1 MTRNKIFYFVILI
14 VVLLIL
20 FNSFDNGETREE
32 FLDRIATERAN
43 KDLLFKSDKESPFK
57 DSLVFTELKYYPPD
71 HGYVINAKFTKIVSP
86 QLITLATSD
95 GATKKYKEYGYAEF
109 ELEGQMNKLL
119 LLEMEKPFQNKLFI
133 PFADETSANQTYG
146 AGRYLEADK
155 PNGNIVA
162 LDFNLAYNPYCA
174 YSEEYSCP
182 FPPPENLLSVAIE
195 AGEKKYYEN

>member
-1 MTRNKIFYFVILI
+1 
-14 VVLLIL
+14 
-20 FNSFDNGETREE
+20 
-32 FLDRIATERAN
+32 
-43 KDLLFKSDKESPFK
+43 
-57 DSLVFTELKYYPPD
+57 
-71 HGYVINAKFTKIVSP
+71 
-86 QLITLATSD
+86 
-95 GATKKYKEYGYAEF
+95 
-109 ELEGQMNKLL
+109 MNKLL